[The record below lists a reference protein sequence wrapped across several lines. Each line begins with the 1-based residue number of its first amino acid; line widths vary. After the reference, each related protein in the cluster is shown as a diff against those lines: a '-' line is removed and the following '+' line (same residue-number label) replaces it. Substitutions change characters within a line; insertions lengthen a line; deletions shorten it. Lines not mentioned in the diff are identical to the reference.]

1 VFNRLFCFHFLPR
14 KRTIS
19 KITILCSKFK
29 RKRTIRVMRYSKF
42 HSNYSHGKIVFKLY
56 NVHSISKNWGKN
68 LYDLIFIIRMH
79 FIDNIPV
86 ECFNPTKHEAFCSNC
101 RVNQVISHNC
111 LSILWLHII
120 IFLFF
125 SVHRVIKE
133 LLICQQNTFIRFHQI
148 HLFCINIYFSISTG
162 KKFPTSLVLCYILN
176 QQNSLHFPYKYQRFY
191 PAPIV
196 LSFFHHSNLQ
206 TTKLRNNKKAQ
217 TNRVTM
223 EGAGRKQ
230 FFVVL
235 IVLATMMLVTEAQI
249 APTPAPT
256 SAPAP
261 TEVSGGITTVPAFG
275 AAATAVALL
284 FGYLF

>member
-1 VFNRLFCFHFLPR
+1 VVINSYLPF
-14 KRTIS
+14 S
-19 KITILCSKFK
+19 
-29 RKRTIRVMRYSKF
+29 
-42 HSNYSHGKIVFKLY
+42 
-56 NVHSISKNWGKN
+56 
-68 LYDLIFIIRMH
+68 
-79 FIDNIPV
+79 
-86 ECFNPTKHEAFCSNC
+86 A
-101 RVNQVISHNC
+101 
-111 LSILWLHII
+111 
-120 IFLFF
+120 F
-125 SVHRVIKE
+125 SVHRVINV
-133 LLICQQNTFIRFHQI
+133 LLICQQNTFIGFYQFPSRINCELHKHI
-148 HLFCINIYFSISTG
+148 KISNAINLLDRTSKDSVERDIPCFCIYFSISTG

-223 EGAGRKQ
+223 EGAGRKH

-275 AAATAVALL
+275 AAATAVMLL